1 MRYVWRHRPAP
12 SCGASSL
19 AFLFAACVCTI
30 SKAVTTVRTAP
41 LGVGSHGWGRS
52 SGVEYSLGMLTIHS
66 ATVGVASTEH
76 FPEAIPRLSAQF
88 LSILVWTSFSFSR
101 NEHIIS
107 GCWAG
112 WEFSVS
118 SVLKGAVL
126 WT

>member
-1 MRYVWRHRPAP
+1 
-12 SCGASSL
+12 
-19 AFLFAACVCTI
+19 
-30 SKAVTTVRTAP
+30 
-41 LGVGSHGWGRS
+41 
-52 SGVEYSLGMLTIHS
+52 MLTIHS

-88 LSILVWTSFSFSR
+88 LSILVRTSFSFSR

-107 GCWAG
+107 GCRAG